1 VGWARRPTAADDPPH
16 GRPRGGSARS
26 TACRGRVVD
35 SQVRFGLLSNPHDEI
50 IEPLGTAL
58 AFAKA
63 QAATTSKF
71 NVVVM

>member
-1 VGWARRPTAADDPPH
+1 MQ
-16 GRPRGGSARS
+16 
-26 TACRGRVVD
+26 GRVVD
-35 SQVRFGLLSNPHDEI
+35 SQVRFGLLSHPHDEI
-50 IEPLGTAL
+50 IEPLGAAL